1 MNNLNKVFY
10 IMNKICFLCLHCFKT
25 KEPPEEIKSNKECKV
40 PEMST
45 TSIKD
50 KPSIDEKDQTQLLN
64 ESQQLN
70 ISPSGAYV
78 RKKYMR
84 VRSKTSQSN
93 HLDISLSDNDASNR
107 SHGNDNSPN
116 H

>member
-1 MNNLNKVFY
+1 
-10 IMNKICFLCLHCFKT
+10 MNKICFLCLNCFKT

-64 ESQQLN
+64 ESQNLN
-70 ISPSGAYV
+70 PSGTYV
-78 RKKYMR
+78 RRKYMR

-93 HLDISLSDNDASNR
+93 HLDISLSDNDVSSR
-107 SHGNDNSPN
+107 SQENNNNPN